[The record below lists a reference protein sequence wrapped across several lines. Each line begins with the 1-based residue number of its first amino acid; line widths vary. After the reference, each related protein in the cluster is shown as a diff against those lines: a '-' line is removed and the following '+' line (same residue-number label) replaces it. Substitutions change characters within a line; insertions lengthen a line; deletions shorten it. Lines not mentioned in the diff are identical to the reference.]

1 MAVEGDDGSPARP
14 WHGVANT
21 PPPRRSPRFAAPV
34 ENNGAEA
41 PDSPPRAPVVAAEN
55 LAAADLAEDGAVQAA
70 SEPANVMVTP
80 PHPTAMPAQEP
91 VNATARPSE
100 FPAFS
105 EPSRVHYHLSFFF
118 RDDKSR
124 TSFPRHLTRASHF
137 AANEP
142 APKKKRGWPKGKKRK
157 PRDHNANPPA
167 KRAAISLPLGAQG
180 AGPSR
185 AAEPRQVRQI
195 PPLGALSQTSCSARG
210 IEYRPETWSVISH
223 ELISSIRGAARA
235 RISPAPPNLSRP
247 CIAFSETPTLC

>member
-1 MAVEGDDGSPARP
+1 MVVQGDDGTPSRP
-14 WHGVANT
+14 WHTVADT

-41 PDSPPRAPVVAAEN
+41 PNSPPRAPVVAAEN
-55 LAAADLAEDGAVQAA
+55 LAAPDLAEDGAEQAA

-142 APKKKRGWPKGKKRK
+142 APKKKRGWPKGKKRG
-157 PRDHNANPPA
+157 PRDPNAGPPA
-167 KRAAISLPLGAQG
+167 KRAATSLPLGAQG

-195 PPLGALSQTSCSARG
+195 PPLACSLRRRTARVVSN
-210 IEYRPETWSVISH
+210 IDRK
-223 ELISSIRGAARA
+223 RGA
-235 RISPAPPNLSRP
+235 SSHM
-247 CIAFSETPTLC
+247 S

>member
-1 MAVEGDDGSPARP
+1 MRAYPPRVPLGLSASRERDRVRLRRICVKSRGSSPPWLTQSQPRAAPSLVIMAVQGDDGTPSRP

-105 EPSRVHYHLSFFF
+105 EPSRVHYHLSFF
-118 RDDKSR
+118 SET
-124 TSFPRHLTRASHF
+124 TSQGLLDARFTLRSERAR
-137 AANEP
+137 AQEE
-142 APKKKRGWPKGKKRK
+142 KGM
-157 PRDHNANPPA
+157 
-167 KRAAISLPLGAQG
+167 AQG
-180 AGPSR
+180 
-185 AAEPRQVRQI
+185 E
-195 PPLGALSQTSCSARG
+195 
-210 IEYRPETWSVISH
+210 ET
-223 ELISSIRGAARA
+223 GAAG
-235 RISPAPPNLSRP
+235 S
-247 CIAFSETPTLC
+247 

>member
-1 MAVEGDDGSPARP
+1 MAVQGDDGTPSRP

-55 LAAADLAEDGAVQAA
+55 LAAADLAGDGAVQAA

-105 EPSRVHYHLSFFF
+105 EPSRVHYHLSIF
-118 RDDKSR
+118 
-124 TSFPRHLTRASHF
+124 FPRRQVKDFFSPASDARFTLRSERAR
-137 AANEP
+137 AQEE
-142 APKKKRGWPKGKKRK
+142 KGM
-157 PRDHNANPPA
+157 
-167 KRAAISLPLGAQG
+167 AQG
-180 AGPSR
+180 EEEEAAGS
-185 AAEPRQVRQI
+185 
-195 PPLGALSQTSCSARG
+195 
-210 IEYRPETWSVISH
+210 
-223 ELISSIRGAARA
+223 
-235 RISPAPPNLSRP
+235 
-247 CIAFSETPTLC
+247 